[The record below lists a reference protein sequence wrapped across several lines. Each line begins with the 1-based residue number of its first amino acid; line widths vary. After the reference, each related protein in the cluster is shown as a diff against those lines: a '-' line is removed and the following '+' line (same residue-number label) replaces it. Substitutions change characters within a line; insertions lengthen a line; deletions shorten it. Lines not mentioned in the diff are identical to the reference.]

1 VSGTAEEWDRRR
13 DDAARW
19 QRLDKRLD
27 RFDERLA
34 TIEEKLKD
42 DVSRRKHVRE
52 FFEDFGRW
60 LGYGGKLV
68 GALAVIGGAI
78 YAIIQWIAQNG
89 G

>member
-1 VSGTAEEWDRRR
+1 MSGTAEEWDRRR

-19 QRLDKRLD
+19 QKLDKRLD

-34 TIEEKLKD
+34 VIEQSALKKEE
-42 DVSRRKHVRE
+42 RRRIIRE

-60 LGYGGKLV
+60 VGYGGKLV

-78 YAIIQWIAQNG
+78 YAAIQWIARNG